1 MAGRFGAVVT
11 AMVTPFRDDHSLDL
25 DAARSLAAHLYEHGS
40 DSLVVAGSTGESPT
54 LTHKEKLELFR
65 AVIDVARGKGK
76 VLCGTG
82 TYDTAETLELSREA
96 QELGA
101 DGLLLVTPYYNKP
114 PQRGLLEHFTQVA
127 NAVSIPVVAY
137 NIPGRTGTRIEH
149 DTLLRIAE
157 VPNIVGVKDST
168 GDFQWISRLISEVPP
183 DFEVY
188 SGDDW
193 ATFGYVC
200 LGAVGIVSVAAPPR
214 RRADPP
220 DVRPH
225 VRRRHPR
232 GAQDPRG
239 ADAAVQRA
247 VHHLQ
252 PDPGQDR
259 ARDGRAPGRT
269 AAAPARAGDQRGARA
284 DPQGPGGCRAPL
296 NPAGPR
302 ASSSSAA
309 SARSVGTWPASS
321 STAGS

>member
-11 AMVTPFRDDHSLDL
+11 AMVTPFRDDHGLDL
-25 DAARSLAAHLYEHGS
+25 DAARSLAAHLYERGS
-40 DSLVVAGSTGESPT
+40 DSLVIAGSTGESPT
-54 LTHKEKLELFR
+54 LTHREKLDLFE

-82 TYDTAETLELSREA
+82 TYNTAETLELSREA
-96 QELGA
+96 EELGA

-168 GDFQWISRLISEVPP
+168 GDFQWISRLISEVSP

-193 ATFGYVC
+193 ATFGYLC
-200 LGAVGIVSVAAPPR
+200 LGGVGVVSVASHLVGPQIHQMIELIETGDVPAARKIHESLTPLYNALFVTSNPIPVKAALQMLGR
-214 RRADPP
+214 GCGPTRLPLVAATLDEEARVRA
-220 DVRPH
+220 
-225 VRRRHPR
+225 
-232 GAQDPRG
+232 ALE
-239 ADAAVQRA
+239 DAGLLA
-247 VHHLQ
+247 
-252 PDPGQDR
+252 
-259 ARDGRAPGRT
+259 
-269 AAAPARAGDQRGARA
+269 
-284 DPQGPGGCRAPL
+284 
-296 NPAGPR
+296 
-302 ASSSSAA
+302 
-309 SARSVGTWPASS
+309 
-321 STAGS
+321 